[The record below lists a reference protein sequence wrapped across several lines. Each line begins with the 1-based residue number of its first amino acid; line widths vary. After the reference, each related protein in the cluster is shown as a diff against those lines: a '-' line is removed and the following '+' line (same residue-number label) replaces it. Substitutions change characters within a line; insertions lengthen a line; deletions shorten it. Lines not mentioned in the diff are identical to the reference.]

1 MKFYKIEE
9 LREMEGKKFDKLYS
23 KKLDVIKELDFDK
36 EKYCSEEQDDML
48 EVLKN
53 KIKETLDFM
62 ENEKC
67 ETWTEYNLTLEK
79 LISEV
84 IDFYEM
90 SLLAGENHSRG
101 VRLVFGDL
109 QDAFKNLE
117 IKVEDISDIR

>member
-62 ENEKC
+62 EMKNV
-67 ETWTEYNLTLEK
+67 K
-79 LISEV
+79 LGQNI
-84 IDFYEM
+84 I
-90 SLLAGENHSRG
+90 
-101 VRLVFGDL
+101 
-109 QDAFKNLE
+109 
-117 IKVEDISDIR
+117 